1 MNKRIFKGIAW
12 TLGIVLILIIGT
24 LTTVDNSDY
33 RQEQYYIQTL
43 NRIQDLEFSKSD
55 NDYWLA
61 GWATANITPAEPV
74 NLVGY
79 KPRGKYEFIQ
89 DSSYVKTLVISNG
102 LHTVAFLSYELLI
115 IHPYLANEVEQA
127 IANESLPIDR
137 VVFTATHT
145 HSGLG
150 GYIPGIMGKVAFGG
164 FEEDVISLFTH
175 KTISGLRNALASL
188 DTVTITYLK
197 KAAPEGVANRL
208 VDKGPIDPY
217 IRQLIFEKKDKS
229 KATFHTYSAHAT
241 GLHSRFMGLSGDYPF
256 YLNEALN
263 REGYDFTFFASGA
276 VGSHR
281 PELAGR
287 EVGDILSYA
296 ESLNATLKAT
306 DPIIQDTLQASFKS
320 GTFRLSL
327 PSPHFRISD
336 QIRFRP
342 WLFNWIYGDT
352 NAHFDLVLMGNTL
365 IITSSGEVSGVFY
378 DEWEQKA
385 AELGLNL
392 IITTFNGGY
401 IGYITPD
408 EHYGLKHHEVRD
420 THWFGPQVGRYYNDI
435 ISHIISKAAERN

>member
-1 MNKRIFKGIAW
+1 MIRRVLKVIAW
-12 TLGIVLILIIGT
+12 TLGIVLLLVLGT

-33 RQEQYYIQTL
+33 KQEEYYKQTL
-43 NRIQDLEFSKSD
+43 HRIQELEFNGAD
-55 NDYWLA
+55 NDFWLA
-61 GWATANITPAEPV
+61 GWATANITPGKPV
-74 NLVGY
+74 SLVGY
-79 KPRGKYEFIQ
+79 KPRGKYEFVQ
-89 DSSYVKTLVISNG
+89 DSSYVKSLVISNG

-115 IHPYLANEVEQA
+115 IHPHLASQVGQA
-127 IANESLPIDR
+127 IANESLPIDQ

-164 FEEDVISLFTH
+164 FEEEVISLFTQ
-175 KTISGLRNALASL
+175 KTISGLKNALAL
-188 DTVTITYLK
+188 IDTVTISYQKT
-197 KAAPEGVANRL
+197 AAPEGVANRL
-208 VDKGPIDPY
+208 IENGPIDPY
-217 IRQLIFEKKDKS
+217 IRQLIFETKDNT
-229 KATFHTYSAHAT
+229 KATFYTYSAHAT
-241 GLHSRFMGLSGDYPF
+241 GLHSQFMGLSGDYPF

-281 PELAGR
+281 PEVAGR
-287 EVGDILSYA
+287 EVADILTYA

-306 DPIIQDTLQASFKS
+306 HPIKQDILQGTFRS

-327 PSPHFRISD
+327 PGPHFRISD
-336 QIRFRP
+336 QVRFRP

-352 NAHFDLVLMGNTL
+352 NAHFDLVLIGNTL
-365 IITSSGEVSGVFY
+365 IVSSSGEVSGVFY
-378 DEWEQKA
+378 EEWEQKA
-385 AELGLNL
+385 TDLGLNL

-420 THWFGPQVGRYYNDI
+420 THWFGPQVGRYYQDI
-435 ISHIISKAAERN
+435 MSHIISKAAEEK